1 MGIIFKKGHI
11 IPRWCHVKTTDRKAQ
26 HNCTFGC
33 DVEVVTMGSVV
44 KMYAL
49 SGGTMIEIKGKR
61 GPSRRMKGGSTKYS
75 IAIVNQIHGDFSKV
89 YDSTFIKIPSTN
101 NLASSALPD
110 WSGNPMPEAQ
120 WYKL

>member
-11 IPRWCHVKTTDRKAQ
+11 IPRWCHVKTIDRKAQ

-33 DVEVVTMGSVV
+33 DVEVVVSGGVV

-49 SGGTMIEIKGKR
+49 STGHLIDIRGKR

-75 IAIVNQIHGDFSKV
+75 MAVVEHVHGDFSKV
-89 YDSTFIKIPSTN
+89 
-101 NLASSALPD
+101 
-110 WSGNPMPEAQ
+110 SGGAHDNT
-120 WYKL
+120 

>member
-33 DVEVVTMGSVV
+33 DVEVVPMGAVV

-49 SGGTMIEIKGKR
+49 STGPLIEIKGK
-61 GPSRRMKGGSTKYS
+61 PSRRMKGGSTKYS
-75 IAIVNQIHGDFSKV
+75 MAVVNQVHGDFSRV
-89 YDSTFIKIPSTN
+89 HDSTLIKIPS
-101 NLASSALPD
+101 AAGCVSALQLPGED
-110 WSGNPMPEAQ
+110 RWWQ
-120 WYKL
+120 L

>member
-11 IPRWCHVKTTDRKAQ
+11 IPRWCHVKTVDRKAQ

-33 DVEVVTMGSVV
+33 DVEVVVNGGVV

-49 SGGTMIEIKGKR
+49 STGPLINVRGRR

-75 IAIVNQIHGDFSKV
+75 MVVVDYVHGDFSRVNDVGMGVK
-89 YDSTFIKIPSTN
+89 
-101 NLASSALPD
+101 
-110 WSGNPMPEAQ
+110 
-120 WYKL
+120 

>member
-33 DVEVVTMGSVV
+33 DVEVVPMGAVV

-49 SGGTMIEIKGKR
+49 STGPLIEIKGKR
-61 GPSRRMKGGSTKYS
+61 GTSRRMKGGSTKYS
-75 IAIVNQIHGDFSKV
+75 LVVVNQVHGDFSRV
-89 YDSTFIKIPSTN
+89 HDSTLIKIPS
-101 NLASSALPD
+101 AAGCVSALQLPGED
-110 WSGNPMPEAQ
+110 RWWQ
-120 WYKL
+120 L

>member
-1 MGIIFKKGHI
+1 MSGIIFNSGHI

-33 DVEVVTMGSVV
+33 DVEVVVSSGVV

-49 SGGTMIEIKGKR
+49 STGNLIDIRGKR

-75 IAIVNQIHGDFSKV
+75 MAVVEHVYGDFSK
-89 YDSTFIKIPSTN
+89 IKGD
-101 NLASSALPD
+101 AS
-110 WSGNPMPEAQ
+110 
-120 WYKL
+120 